1 MSFNKPKPRSAVAVN
16 RDRDVAVAVAVAVGS
31 DDRDQFFALTTATDF
46 VLSPHAY
53 VHNVEQYFYILI
65 TGELLVLAPGLSFL
79 HISTSLRFCERRLDV
94 IILEYMLTKNTVHLI
109 KLE

>member
-1 MSFNKPKPRSAVAVN
+1 MHTGAKPANLWVCYYFILLFSKPRSAVAVN

-53 VHNVEQYFYILI
+53 VHNVEQSFYI
-65 TGELLVLAPGLSFL
+65 
-79 HISTSLRFCERRLDV
+79 
-94 IILEYMLTKNTVHLI
+94 Y
-109 KLE
+109 